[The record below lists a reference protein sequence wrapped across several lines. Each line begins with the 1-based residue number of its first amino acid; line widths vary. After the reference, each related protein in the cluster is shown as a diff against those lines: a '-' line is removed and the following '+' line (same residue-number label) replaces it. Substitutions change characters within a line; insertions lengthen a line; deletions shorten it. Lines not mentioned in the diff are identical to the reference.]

1 MATETAFG
9 GFRSVQIAVCFDAW
23 QAETVHLPIIKDKVQ
38 ARQSGEKGRAL
49 VFNFLTEPRLHESVT
64 LTRSQP
70 SHLSSL
76 NYEMGIITD
85 AASEKMRLNRPKLSK
100 DLRMPAQDKCLGSWH
115 LWVGPMERCVSFSK
129 MLMLEM
135 HEMHCKHEMPTC
147 LETMPAKG
155 RWCWEDTHLQ
165 RLLQKESSR

>member
-1 MATETAFG
+1 M
-9 GFRSVQIAVCFDAW
+9 GFAVSKLLSVLMLVRRKR
-23 QAETVHLPIIKDKVQ
+23 VHLPIIKDEVQ

-76 NYEMGIITD
+76 NYEMGFITD

-100 DLRMPAQDKCLGSWH
+100 DLRMPAQDKCLGS
-115 LWVGPMERCVSFSK
+115 
-129 MLMLEM
+129 
-135 HEMHCKHEMPTC
+135 
-147 LETMPAKG
+147 
-155 RWCWEDTHLQ
+155 
-165 RLLQKESSR
+165 